1 MPKFIE
7 VKVANNADVFM
18 FECDR
23 EDDIILINADHIVA
37 IIPKGETCLIKLPGD
52 NSIIHAQ
59 HSATWVMGLINGH
72 Q

>member
-7 VKVANNADVFM
+7 IKVASDPGVFM

-23 EDDIILINADHIVA
+23 EDDFILINVDHIVA
-37 IIPKGETCLIKLPGD
+37 IIPRGETCLIKLPGE
-52 NSIIHAQ
+52 NSIIYAQ